1 MGFVEDLQ
9 EAAAR
14 VLTQAGPAVVR
25 IGRGWGRG
33 SGFVVRDGIVVTN
46 AHNLRGPETTV
57 TFADGRVATP
67 ALTGSILEG
76 VTRSSIITLLREE
89 GREVDEGSIRLDE
102 LQAGLASGA
111 IAELFACGTAAV
123 VTPVGRLAGEDFD
136 LTVGDGGTG
145 AVTAAVRARLTD
157 IQYGRAADP
166 HGWLYRLA

>member
-57 TFADGRVATP
+57 TFADGRVATGT
-67 ALTGSILEG
+67 AAGVDTDGDLAVLTVDTTG
-76 VTRSSIITLLREE
+76 VSLPPVFASTSSEIEFGTGL
-89 GREVDEGSIRLDE
+89 GFSIRLS
-102 LQAGLASGA
+102 SGSR
-111 IAELFACGTAAV
+111 I
-123 VTPVGRLAGEDFD
+123 RK
-136 LTVGDGGTG
+136 
-145 AVTAAVRARLTD
+145 
-157 IQYGRAADP
+157 
-166 HGWLYRLA
+166 